1 MNPFKTVGLLVIILG
16 VGVLGFWRRRRRGM
30 TTPVSSMALVLVG
43 SVIGSVGAIFLKS
56 GAHAVNRHWTSIA
69 FNWRLAVGIGT
80 YLASSVLFV
89 KGMSN
94 GELSVLFPLVSLGY
108 VCTLVW
114 SRLFFNEVIT
124 KVKLAG
130 VGLIL
135 VGITF
140 LSLGSR

>member
-1 MNPFKTVGLLVIILG
+1 V
-16 VGVLGFWRRRRRGM
+16 
-30 TTPVSSMALVLVG
+30 TTPVSSMVLVLVG
-43 SVIGSVGAIFLKS
+43 SLIGSVGSIFLKS
-56 GAHAVNRHWTSIA
+56 GAHALNRRWTSFA

-80 YLASSVLFV
+80 YLVSSVLFV

-108 VCTLVW
+108 VCTLFW

-124 KVKLAG
+124 KTKLAG

-135 VGITF
+135 IGITF
-140 LSLGSR
+140 LGLGGGGH

>member
-1 MNPFKTVGLLVIILG
+1 
-16 VGVLGFWRRRRRGM
+16 
-30 TTPVSSMALVLVG
+30 MALVMVG

-56 GAHAVNRHWTSIA
+56 GAHEVSRHWTSVA
-69 FNWRLAVGIGT
+69 FNWRLAVGVVT
-80 YLASSVLFV
+80 YLLSSVLFV

-108 VCTLVW
+108 VCTLAW
-114 SRLFFNEVIT
+114 SRLFFNEAIT
-124 KVKLAG
+124 GVKLAG

-135 VGITF
+135 VGIAF

>member
-1 MNPFKTVGLLVIILG
+1 
-16 VGVLGFWRRRRRGM
+16 M
-30 TTPVSSMALVLVG
+30 TTPVSSMVLVLVG

-56 GAHAVNRHWTSIA
+56 GAHAVNRRWTSIA
-69 FNWRLAVGIGT
+69 FNWRLAVGIGA
-80 YLASSVLFV
+80 YLSSSVLFV

-140 LSLGSR
+140 LSLGSH

>member
-1 MNPFKTVGLLVIILG
+1 
-16 VGVLGFWRRRRRGM
+16 M
-30 TTPVSSMALVLVG
+30 TTPVSSMVLVLVG

-56 GAHAVNRHWTSIA
+56 GAHAVNRNWTSMGL
-69 FNWRLAVGIGT
+69 NWRLAVGIAT

-114 SRLFFNEVIT
+114 SRLFFKEVIT

-135 VGITF
+135 VGIAF

>member
-1 MNPFKTVGLLVIILG
+1 
-16 VGVLGFWRRRRRGM
+16 M
-30 TTPVSSMALVLVG
+30 TTPVSSMVIVLVG
-43 SVIGSVGAIFLKS
+43 SVIGSLGAIFLKS
-56 GAHAVNRHWTSIA
+56 GAHAVNKNWTSIA
-69 FNWRLAVGIGT
+69 FNWRLGLGIAT
-80 YLASSVLFV
+80 YLVSSVLFV

-114 SRLFFNEVIT
+114 SRLFFDEVIT

>member
-1 MNPFKTVGLLVIILG
+1 
-16 VGVLGFWRRRRRGM
+16 M
-30 TTPVSSMALVLVG
+30 TTPISSMVLVLIG

-56 GAHAVNRHWTSIA
+56 GAHAVNRRWTSIA

-80 YLASSVLFV
+80 YLVSSVLFV

-108 VCTLVW
+108 VCTLAW
-114 SRLFFNEVIT
+114 SRLFFHEPIT

-135 VGITF
+135 IGITC
-140 LSLGSR
+140 LGLGGR

>member
-1 MNPFKTVGLLVIILG
+1 
-16 VGVLGFWRRRRRGM
+16 M
-30 TTPVSSMALVLVG
+30 TTPISSMVLILVG

-56 GAHAVNRHWTSIA
+56 GAHHVNSNWTSIA
-69 FNWRLAVGIGT
+69 FNWRLALGIGT
-80 YLASSVLFV
+80 YLASSVLYV

-94 GELSVLFPLVSLGY
+94 GELSVLFPLVSIGY

-114 SRLFFNEVIT
+114 SRLFFHEVIT

-135 VGITF
+135 VGIAF

>member
-1 MNPFKTVGLLVIILG
+1 
-16 VGVLGFWRRRRRGM
+16 M
-30 TTPVSSMALVLVG
+30 TTPVSSMVLVLVG
-43 SVIGSVGAIFLKS
+43 SVIGSGGAIFLKS
-56 GAHAVNRHWTSIA
+56 GAHAINKNWTSIA

-80 YLASSVLFV
+80 YLLSSVLFV

-124 KVKLAG
+124 KLKLAG

-135 VGITF
+135 VGIAF

>member
-1 MNPFKTVGLLVIILG
+1 M
-16 VGVLGFWRRRRRGM
+16 
-30 TTPVSSMALVLVG
+30 
-43 SVIGSVGAIFLKS
+43 
-56 GAHAVNRHWTSIA
+56 
-69 FNWRLAVGIGT
+69 GIGT
-80 YLASSVLFV
+80 YLLSSVLFV

-114 SRLFFNEVIT
+114 SRLFFHEVIT

-135 VGITF
+135 VGIVF

>member
-1 MNPFKTVGLLVIILG
+1 
-16 VGVLGFWRRRRRGM
+16 M
-30 TTPVSSMALVLVG
+30 TTPVSSMVLILIG

-56 GAHAVNRHWTSIA
+56 GAHAVNRNWTSIA

-80 YLASSVLFV
+80 YLLSSVLFV

-108 VCTLVW
+108 VCTLAW

-135 VGITF
+135 VGIAF

>member
-1 MNPFKTVGLLVIILG
+1 MG
-16 VGVLGFWRRRRRGM
+16 WRIEM
-30 TTPVSSMALVLVG
+30 TTPVSSMVIVLVG
-43 SVIGSVGAIFLKS
+43 SVIGSLGAIFLKS
-56 GAHAVNRHWTSIA
+56 GAHAVNRNWTSIA
-69 FNWRLAVGIGT
+69 FNWRLALGIAT
-80 YLASSVLFV
+80 YLVSSVLFV

-114 SRLFFNEVIT
+114 SRLFFQEVIT

-135 VGITF
+135 VGIAF

>member
-1 MNPFKTVGLLVIILG
+1 
-16 VGVLGFWRRRRRGM
+16 M
-30 TTPVSSMALVLVG
+30 TTPVSSMVLILIG

-56 GAHAVNRHWTSIA
+56 GAHAVNSNWTSIA

-80 YLASSVLFV
+80 YLLSSVLFV

-108 VCTLVW
+108 VCTLAW
-114 SRLFFNEVIT
+114 SRIFFHEAIT

-135 VGITF
+135 VGIAF
-140 LSLGSR
+140 LSLGSQ

>member
-1 MNPFKTVGLLVIILG
+1 
-16 VGVLGFWRRRRRGM
+16 M

-56 GAHAVNRHWTSIA
+56 GAHAVNKNWTSIA
-69 FNWRLAVGIGT
+69 FNWRLALGIIT
-80 YLASSVLFV
+80 YLLSSVLFV

-108 VCTLVW
+108 VCTLAW
-114 SRLFFNEVIT
+114 SRLFFHEVIT
-124 KVKLAG
+124 TVKLAG

-135 VGITF
+135 VGIAF